1 MAAAAAK
8 RRAPLL
14 SAAMRAA
21 ALVAPRRIEL
31 VELPRPEL
39 GPHDVRVAPAAV
51 GVCGTDLHIWNGE
64 SNFHL
69 DALGVPVPLD
79 VAPQVLGHEI
89 AGTVIEVGA
98 SVLDVH
104 SGERVVVDQGRNCRS
119 ARREPECEFCQTG
132 DSHQCEH
139 YVEHGITGLPGG
151 FADELVVPA
160 VNAVR
165 IDSDLELTAAA
176 LTEPLACGLHARDA
190 AGRARTRDAIGADD
204 PAARVRTAV
213 VLGAGPAGLL
223 FVQALRAV
231 LRFDGVLIVSD
242 PSPEKRAL
250 ATALGADACA
260 PEELLDAVRAR
271 SRGRRA
277 ELLVEASGAGPA
289 FAALPALARK
299 QATVVGYGIG
309 HGGASLELLNPVKWR
324 ELGLVLTVGASG
336 GFDADGRPSVY
347 RRALALLERGTVDV
361 RPLVTHLHHGL
372 AEIPRAF
379 TAERGPGHVKDVV
392 VL

>member
-39 GPHDVRVAPAAV
+39 GPHDVRIAPAAV
-51 GVCGTDLHIWNGE
+51 GVCGTDLHIWSGE

-69 DALGVPVPLD
+69 DARGAPIPLH

-89 AGTVIEVGA
+89 AGTVVEVGA
-98 SVLDVH
+98 AVRDVH
-104 SGERVVVDQGRNCRS
+104 AGERVVVDQGRNCRS
-119 ARREPECEFCQTG
+119 ERREPACEFCQTG

-139 YVEHGITGLPGG
+139 YTEHGITGLPGG
-151 FADELVVPA
+151 FAEELVVPA

-165 IDSDLELTAAA
+165 IESGLEPAHAA
-176 LTEPLACGLHARDA
+176 LTEPLACVLHALDA
-190 AGRARTRDAIGADD
+190 AGRARTRWRIGAE

-223 FVQALRAV
+223 FVQVLRNV
-231 LRFDGVLIVSD
+231 LRFDGVLLLSD

-250 ATALGADACA
+250 AAALGAEAYA
-260 PEELLDAVRAR
+260 PEALLDAVLAR
-271 SRGRRA
+271 SHARRA
-277 ELLVEASGAGPA
+277 ELVVEASGAGPA

-309 HGGASLELLNPVKWR
+309 HGGASLELLNPVQWR

-347 RRALALLERGTVDV
+347 RRALSLLEDGTVAV
-361 RPLVTHLHHGL
+361 AALVTHRHRGL
-372 AEIPRAF
+372 AAIAGAF
-379 TAERGPGHVKDVV
+379 ASEPAPGHVKDVV

>member
-1 MAAAAAK
+1 
-8 RRAPLL
+8 
-14 SAAMRAA
+14 MRAA

-39 GPHDVRVAPAAV
+39 GPHDVRIAPAAV
-51 GVCGTDLHIWNGE
+51 GVCGTDLHIWSGE

-69 DALGVPVPLD
+69 DARGTPIPLH

-89 AGTVIEVGA
+89 AGTVVEVGA
-98 SVLDVH
+98 AVRDVH
-104 SGERVVVDQGRNCRS
+104 AGEHVVVDQGRNCRS
-119 ARREPECEFCQTG
+119 ERREPPCEFCQTG
-132 DSHQCEH
+132 DSHQCEF
-139 YVEHGITGLPGG
+139 YTEHGITGLPGA

-165 IDSDLELTAAA
+165 IESGLELALAA
-176 LTEPLACGLHARDA
+176 LTEPLACVLHALDA
-190 AGRARTRDAIGADD
+190 AGRARTRWRIGAEA

-223 FVQALRAV
+223 FVQALRNV
-231 LRFDGVLIVSD
+231 LRFDGVLVVSD

-250 ATALGADACA
+250 ATALGAEAYA
-260 PEELLDAVRAR
+260 PEELLDALLERTA
-271 SRGRRA
+271 GRLA
-277 ELLVEASGAGPA
+277 ELVVEASGAGAA

-299 QATVVGYGIG
+299 QATVIGYGIG
-309 HGGASLELLNPVKWR
+309 HGNASLELLNPVQWR

-347 RRALALLERGTVDV
+347 RRALALLESGAIAA
-361 RPLVTHLHHGL
+361 RPLVTRRHAGL
-372 AEIPRAF
+372 AEVPRAF
-379 TAERGPGHVKDVV
+379 AAAFPPWHVKDVV